1 MSRQYRITVDGTSY
15 QVEVEELGAGAAPAP
30 AAPAAPAPVSAPAP
44 AAAPAP
50 APAPAPAAAPAPAS
64 GGAGSP
70 VTAPMPGK
78 ILRVVVSVGAP
89 VKNGD
94 MVLVL
99 EAMKMEN
106 EIFAPADGVV
116 KEIRARDGDTVNT
129 GDVMMVIG

>member
-44 AAAPAP
+44 APV
-50 APAPAPAAAPAPAS
+50 PAPAAAPAPAS

-78 ILRVVVSVGAP
+78 VLRVVVSVGAP

-129 GDVMMVIG
+129 GDVMMIIG